1 MLLAAGI
8 ERPRLLHACTEEPL
22 QCGHCCDQK
31 QKRVNHRTWKLY
43 AWERSLLLAYYQQIN
58 TTLNNVHTDSS

>member
-8 ERPRLLHACTEEPL
+8 ERPRLLHACIEEPF

-31 QKRVNHRTWKLY
+31 QRELTIILGSSMPGNGACCLPI
-43 AWERSLLLAYYQQIN
+43 IN
-58 TTLNNVHTDSS
+58 K